1 MYTNSFEIVYTMNN
15 MLLKSDIKLI
25 TDKFQWSEKVAKGAI
40 KEFLETP
47 SFANSEEILR
57 ICIDADNP
65 EDRKNNVFESL
76 FNTHYDNLAIFV
88 CNQIVN
94 IDPCFHILADFNSTE
109 LKHLSGVFETIAN
122 QVLNEASF
130 LQRMPVRT
138 YNPNSYQAPY
148 VIHALLR
155 YEYLDRLLRKKHQ
168 EFDSDSLLLDIVSR
182 VGFRAFNINT
192 LRYIASS
199 YSLFPYYKEKAN
211 RLARAIASP
220 LDKKE
225 ETQKGYWLYYVI
237 IERIKEKYGLRG
249 AFRKLAEIT
258 GQKATSIHSRYFGRK
273 KIAKKEGLTLDDII
287 IQHSLQKSI
296 LNMEQKLQE
305 MSVNMSVTER

>member
-1 MYTNSFEIVYTMNN
+1 MAAFDYIMKNKLT
-15 MLLKSDIKLI
+15 KSDIKLI
-25 TDKFQWSEKVAKGAI
+25 ADKFQLSEKVAKSAI

-57 ICIDADNP
+57 ICINTDNP

-76 FNTHYDNLAIFV
+76 LNTHYDNLAKFV

-94 IDPCFHILADFNSTE
+94 TDPCFHILAAFNSTE
-109 LKHLSGVFETIAN
+109 LKNLSGVFETIAN
-122 QVLNEASF
+122 QVLYESSF

-138 YNPNSYQAPY
+138 YNPGSYLAPY
-148 VIHALLR
+148 VIHVLLC
-155 YEYLDRLLRKKHQ
+155 YEYLDRLLRKKYQ

-182 VGFRAFNINT
+182 VGFRAFKINFLKYQAAT
-192 LRYIASS
+192 YSS
-199 YSLFPYYKEKAN
+199 IPSLNPKAN

-225 ETQKGYWLYYVI
+225 ITQMGYWLNYVV
-237 IERIKEKYGLRG
+237 IERTREQYGLRG

-258 GQKATSIHSRYFGRK
+258 GQKVNSIQPRYWDKK

-287 IQHSLQKSI
+287 NQYSLHKPI
-296 LNMEQKLQE
+296 FEIEE
-305 MSVNMSVTER
+305 MSVDLSVTER

>member
-1 MYTNSFEIVYTMNN
+1 MNN
-15 MLLKSDIKLI
+15 KLLKSDIKLI
-25 TDKFQWSEKVAKGAI
+25 ADKFEWSEKVAKSAI

-65 EDRKNNVFESL
+65 EDRKNNVFENL
-76 FNTHYDNLAIFV
+76 FNTHYDNLVELV

-94 IDPCFHILADFNSTE
+94 TDPCFDILAAFNSTE
-109 LKHLSGVFETIAN
+109 LKNLSGVFKTIAN

-138 YNPNSYQAPY
+138 YNPNNYLAPY
-148 VIHALLR
+148 VTNVLLC
-155 YEYLDRLLRKKHQ
+155 YEYLDRLLRIKYQ

-182 VGFRAFNINT
+182 VGFRAFNIDF
-192 LRYIASS
+192 LKYKAAS
-199 YSLFPYYKEKAN
+199 YSSLPFYNQKAN

-225 ETQKGYWLYYVI
+225 ITQRGYWLTYVI
-237 IERIKEKYGLRG
+237 IEKIREEYGLRG
-249 AFRKLAEIT
+249 AFRKLAELT
-258 GQKATSIHSRYFGRK
+258 DDKFDSIQPRYFGRK

-287 IQHSLQKSI
+287 IQYSLQKSI
-296 LNMEQKLQE
+296 LEIEQKLQE
-305 MSVNMSVTER
+305 MSVNLSVTER

>member
-1 MYTNSFEIVYTMNN
+1 MKNN
-15 MLLKSDIKLI
+15 LSKSDIKLI
-25 TDKFQWSEKVAKGAI
+25 ADKFQLSEKVAKSAI

-76 FNTHYDNLAIFV
+76 FNTHYDNLAKFV

-94 IDPCFHILADFNSTE
+94 TDPCFHILAAFNSTE
-109 LKHLSGVFETIAN
+109 LKNLSGVFKTVAN
-122 QVLNEASF
+122 LVLYEASF
-130 LQRMPVRT
+130 LRRMPVRR
-138 YNPNSYQAPY
+138 YNPGSYLVPY
-148 VIHALLR
+148 VLNFELC
-155 YEYLDRLLRKKHQ
+155 YEYLDRLLTKKRQ
-168 EFDSDSLLLDIVSR
+168 ELDSDSLLLDIVSI
-182 VGFRAFNINT
+182 VGFRAFEIDFLNRQAV
-192 LRYIASS
+192 LYSS
-199 YSLFPYYKEKAN
+199 LPSLNPKAN

-225 ETQKGYWLYYVI
+225 ITQTGYWQNYVI
-237 IERIKEKYGLRG
+237 IEKIRKKYGLRG
-249 AFRKLAEIT
+249 AFRALAKVT

-287 IQHSLQKSI
+287 FAYSLQKPI
-296 LNMEQKLQE
+296 LEIERKLQE
-305 MSVNMSVTER
+305 MSVDLSVTER

>member
-1 MYTNSFEIVYTMNN
+1 MKNKLT
-15 MLLKSDIKLI
+15 KSDIKLI
-25 TDKFQWSEKVAKGAI
+25 ADKFQWSEKEAISAI
-40 KEFLETP
+40 KEFLEAP
-47 SFANSEEILR
+47 SFANNEEILR

-76 FNTHYDNLAIFV
+76 FNTHYDNLAKFV

-94 IDPCFHILADFNSTE
+94 IDLCFHILADFNSTE

-130 LQRMPVRT
+130 LQKMPVRT

-182 VGFRAFNINT
+182 VGFRAFNINFLKYT
-192 LRYIASS
+192 ASS
-199 YSLFPYYKEKAN
+199 YSLFPYLKEQAT
-211 RLARAIASP
+211 RLAGAIASP

-225 ETQKGYWLYYVI
+225 ITQMGYWLTYVI
-237 IERIKEKYGLRG
+237 IERIKEEYGLLG
-249 AFRKLAEIT
+249 AFRALAKVT

-287 IQHSLQKSI
+287 TKYTLHGLIEEI
-296 LNMEQKLQE
+296 EQKLQE
-305 MSVNMSVTER
+305 MSVNLSVTQE